1 MASASAHTKNSAQFH
16 YRSTA
21 QDRSESLGCTQDQ
34 LEPCT
39 GATEVKGMVLEPTTL
54 AVDMSMN
61 GPSGNLGIRLS
72 NIRLNLSPDI
82 LELAMSLQSS
92 VLEPLIQ
99 PPAEQPVSK
108 CTKFAKVLISSL
120 QCFLQL

>member
-1 MASASAHTKNSAQFH
+1 MPSSP
-16 YRSTA
+16 Y
-21 QDRSESLGCTQDQ
+21 ESFLKV
-34 LEPCT
+34 LKLFS
-39 GATEVKGMVLEPTTL
+39 GATEVKGMVLEPTTV
-54 AVDMSMN
+54 AVNMKMN
-61 GPSGNLGIRLS
+61 GPSGNMSLNVS

-108 CTKFAKVLISSL
+108 CTRFFKVGCESP
-120 QCFLQL
+120 

>member
-1 MASASAHTKNSAQFH
+1 
-16 YRSTA
+16 
-21 QDRSESLGCTQDQ
+21 
-34 LEPCT
+34 
-39 GATEVKGMVLEPTTL
+39 MVLEPTTL